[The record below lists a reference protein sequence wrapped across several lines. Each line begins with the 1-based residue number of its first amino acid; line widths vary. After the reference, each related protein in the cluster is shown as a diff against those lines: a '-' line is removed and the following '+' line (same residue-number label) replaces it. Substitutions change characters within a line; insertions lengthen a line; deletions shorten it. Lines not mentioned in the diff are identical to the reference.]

1 MSSYTLSV
9 YAVQRNAVIDVISV
23 PIRIYDNFQVQP
35 PAYQSTLSLDYP
47 RQESNFFRRNLLS
60 KTGKFSAAA
69 LAEPTPMVF
78 TQENNFATTS
88 IPLQIKTDTQTPVSS
103 LDASLTWRLRT
114 STIASILPMPIC
126 PSMQQARNA
135 PCSMTSTSSLGL
147 KHKIEM
153 HLNNFSLVNGTSM
166 LRQDLAIALPKSA
179 LLIPTTH
186 TEYISRRYSV
196 QVEINVREKYLGKA
210 SVCVEIPVQIGY
222 QDEEDV
228 QAPKYREHEGV
239 PKIQE
244 QVVPAVQRGISPPPV
259 YVC

>member
-1 MSSYTLSV
+1 
-9 YAVQRNAVIDVISV
+9 
-23 PIRIYDNFQVQP
+23 
-35 PAYQSTLSLDYP
+35 
-47 RQESNFFRRNLLS
+47 
-60 KTGKFSAAA
+60 
-69 LAEPTPMVF
+69 
-78 TQENNFATTS
+78 
-88 IPLQIKTDTQTPVSS
+88 
-103 LDASLTWRLRT
+103 
-114 STIASILPMPIC
+114 
-126 PSMQQARNA
+126 
-135 PCSMTSTSSLGL
+135 
-147 KHKIEM
+147 M